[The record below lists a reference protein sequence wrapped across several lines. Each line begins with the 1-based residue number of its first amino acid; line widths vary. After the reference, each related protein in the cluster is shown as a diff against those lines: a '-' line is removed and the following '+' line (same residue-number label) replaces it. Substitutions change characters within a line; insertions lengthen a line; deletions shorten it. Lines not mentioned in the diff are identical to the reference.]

1 MQRIYEP
8 ENLMEGELLQQML
21 ASEGIEAHLVG
32 RHLLGGT
39 GELPIFG
46 LLGLEVDNDQ
56 AAYARELS
64 INHARL
70 GDLALRQHHD
80 HLHPG
85 GRAVRGQRRRCV
97 ARRSASH
104 RLDRRAL
111 GDHLFDL

>member
-46 LLGLEVDNDQ
+46 LLGLEVIFGLLGLEVDNDQ
-56 AAYARELS
+56 AACAREL
-64 INHARL
+64 ITAYIGAQPL
-70 GDLALRQHHD
+70 PGDEPDSFPDVL
-80 HLHPG
+80 
-85 GRAVRGQRRRCV
+85 VC
-97 ARRSASH
+97 
-104 RLDRRAL
+104 
-111 GDHLFDL
+111 

>member
-56 AAYARELS
+56 AAYAREL
-64 INHARL
+64 ITAYNGAQPL
-70 GDLALRQHHD
+70 PGDEPDSFSDVL
-80 HLHPG
+80 
-85 GRAVRGQRRRCV
+85 VC
-97 ARRSASH
+97 
-104 RLDRRAL
+104 
-111 GDHLFDL
+111 

>member
-46 LLGLEVDNDQ
+46 LLGLEVDNDR
-56 AAYARELS
+56 APEAREMLS
-64 INHARL
+64 TTSPSL
-70 GDLALRQHHD
+70 E
-80 HLHPG
+80 
-85 GRAVRGQRRRCV
+85 V
-97 ARRSASH
+97 ARRITRESQASPN
-104 RLDRRAL
+104 LEL
-111 GDHLFDL
+111 TYS

>member
-46 LLGLEVDNDQ
+46 LLGLEVANDQ
-56 AAYARELS
+56 AAHAREL
-64 INHARL
+64 ITAYNGAQPL
-70 GDLALRQHHD
+70 PGDEPDSFPDVL
-80 HLHPG
+80 
-85 GRAVRGQRRRCV
+85 VC
-97 ARRSASH
+97 
-104 RLDRRAL
+104 
-111 GDHLFDL
+111 

>member
-46 LLGLEVDNDQ
+46 LLGLEVENDQ
-56 AAYARELS
+56 ASCARELVTAY
-64 INHARL
+64 IGAQPMP
-70 GDLALRQHHD
+70 GDDPDNVPDVL
-80 HLHPG
+80 
-85 GRAVRGQRRRCV
+85 VC
-97 ARRSASH
+97 
-104 RLDRRAL
+104 
-111 GDHLFDL
+111 